1 MRILFTTMAL
11 VALGSTAHADAPP
24 PSGQK
29 YVGYQFKVQGLGA
42 EQQLVAWPWSLSNGS
57 PTREYAVISDDTPV
71 SVGRRSPTIQLFAV
85 DKAKWQAFATERLGN
100 QPPQTDEDRAALD
113 AFLANAVR
121 CNVHPNDQH
130 VLPTSDPRD
139 TIEELFVA
147 KSVSPTSCVLEAT
160 PQPQPKSGCH
170 GGPLGLGFGLA
181 SLALILRRGWLIA

>member
-1 MRILFTTMAL
+1 MRILLTPLAL
-11 VALGSTAHADAPP
+11 VALGSTAYGDAPP

-42 EQQLVAWPWSLSNGS
+42 DQQLVAWPWSLSNGA

-71 SVGRRSPTIQLFAV
+71 RVGRRSPTVQLFAV
-85 DKAKWQAFATERLGN
+85 DKTKWQAFATERLDN
-100 QPPQTDEDRAALD
+100 RAPQTDDDRAALD
-113 AFLANAVR
+113 AFLANAAR
-121 CNVHPNDQH
+121 CNVHPDDRH
-130 VLPTSDPRD
+130 LLPTSDPRN
-139 TIEELFVA
+139 TIEETFVA

-181 SLALILRRGWLIA
+181 GLALILRRR